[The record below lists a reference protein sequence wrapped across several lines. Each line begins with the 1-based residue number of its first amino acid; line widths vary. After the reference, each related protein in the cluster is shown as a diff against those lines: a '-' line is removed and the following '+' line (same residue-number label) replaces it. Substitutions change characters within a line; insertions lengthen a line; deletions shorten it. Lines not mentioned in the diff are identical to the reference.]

1 MAEEVKQQQE
11 QQPQPNVPQGWKD
24 IFVHP
29 DMSLSL
35 ILNFINGL
43 NQRLAHIEDVILVD
57 DPENKDNKVTFTELY
72 KREAEAQAKKQPQPQ
87 QPKGE

>member
-1 MAEEVKQQQE
+1 MAEEIK
-11 QQPQPNVPQGWKD
+11 QPQPQQPSGWKD

-72 KREAEAQAKKQPQPQ
+72 KREAEAQARQ
-87 QPKGE
+87 QAEKTSKGE

>member
-11 QQPQPNVPQGWKD
+11 QQPNVPQGWKD

-35 ILNFINGL
+35 LLNFINGL
-43 NQRLAHIEDVILVD
+43 NQRLAHIEDVMLID

-72 KREAEAQAKKQPQPQ
+72 KREAEAQARQ
-87 QPKGE
+87 QQQQKTGE